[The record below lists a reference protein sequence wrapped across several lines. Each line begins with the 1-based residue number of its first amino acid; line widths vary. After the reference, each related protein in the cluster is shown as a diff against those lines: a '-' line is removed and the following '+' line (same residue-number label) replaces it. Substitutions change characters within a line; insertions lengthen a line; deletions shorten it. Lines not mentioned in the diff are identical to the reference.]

1 MLLFLVSYAFAKVF
15 QEKGQQQVSCFGSF
29 WENVVPERKTKTKTV
44 LTISRLIILH
54 IWGAIT
60 KTEECQKRRGVLMTA
75 GLKVLTVLTSTSHH
89 VEKSSLSSAFP
100 QT

>member
-1 MLLFLVSYAFAKVF
+1 MLLFLVSYAFAQVF

-29 WENVVPERKTKTKTV
+29 WENVVPERKTKTV
-44 LTISRLIILH
+44 LKISRLIILH

-60 KTEECQKRRGVLMTA
+60 KTEECQKHRGALMTA
-75 GLKVLTVLTSTSHH
+75 GLKVLTVLTTTSHH

-100 QT
+100 QM